1 MSFVG
6 KVSNMKRFSQ
16 IIALFFSNLFLLN
29 AYAVLKKQDYHND
42 LKTVTLLLDWKPN
55 TNHLGF
61 YVAVAKDYY
70 AEQGIHL
77 KILNPTQSTA
87 TALVGT
93 GNADFGISYANNLM
107 YARNANV
114 PVVTIAGIIQN
125 DTSCFVWRKTVK
137 IKSVKDL
144 EGKRYGGWGSPE
156 ENATLKFIM
165 QKNGADFSKI
175 KMMTTGS
182 QDFLPATLKN
192 VDFTWE
198 YKGWNILAAELNHVA
213 VDTYCPSE
221 HFIELNKPSPL
232 IITSE
237 KMIKNNPELVT
248 KFMKA
253 TAKGFE
259 FAIQHPEESANLFI
273 KQVPELDSKLV
284 HASAKFLAPLY
295 KGNSFKWG
303 FLNEKSFLNYSNWM
317 KKYELIS
324 QIPNAKD
331 YLKNDFLP

>member
-1 MSFVG
+1 
-6 KVSNMKRFSQ
+6 MKQMFR
-16 IIALFFSNLFLLN
+16 IVMVFFFNCIFILN
-29 AYAVLKKQDYHND
+29 GYAVVKQHDYHD
-42 LKTVTLLLDWKPN
+42 ELKTVTLLLDWKPN

-61 YVAVAKDYY
+61 YVAKSKGYY
-70 AEQGIHL
+70 NDEGIQI
-77 KILNPTQSTA
+77 KILNPSQTTG

-93 GNADFGISYANNLM
+93 GNADFGISYANNLL

-114 PVVTIAGIIQN
+114 PIVSIAGIIQN
-125 DTSCFVWRKTVK
+125 DTSCFVWRKSLL
-137 IKSVKDL
+137 IKNIKDL

-175 KMMTTGS
+175 KIMTTGT

-198 YKGWNILAAELNHVA
+198 YKGWNILAAELNHVL

-221 HFIELNKPSPL
+221 HFSELNKPSPL

-237 KMIKNNPELVT
+237 NMIKNKPELIK
-248 KFMKA
+248 KFMNA
-253 TAKGFE
+253 TSKGYE
-259 FAIQHPEESANLFI
+259 FAIHHPEEAAKLFM

-284 HASAKFLAPLY
+284 SASAKFLAPLY
-295 KGNSFKWG
+295 KADSKKWG
-303 FLNEKSFLNYSNWM
+303 YLNEKKFENYSNWM
-317 KKYELIS
+317 KKVELIDKVPNTKNYINNS
-324 QIPNAKD
+324 FIP
-331 YLKNDFLP
+331 